1 MLVVLPSKI
10 GNSKPLG
17 VRGMDVTH
25 VIGVQNVKHIV
36 QLSEGLLVAIEV
48 SLKEELPAEIAAEG
62 VEIVK
67 HILGDMRLIVYI
79 VCVVVA

>member
-1 MLVVLPSKI
+1 
-10 GNSKPLG
+10 
-17 VRGMDVTH
+17 MDVTH